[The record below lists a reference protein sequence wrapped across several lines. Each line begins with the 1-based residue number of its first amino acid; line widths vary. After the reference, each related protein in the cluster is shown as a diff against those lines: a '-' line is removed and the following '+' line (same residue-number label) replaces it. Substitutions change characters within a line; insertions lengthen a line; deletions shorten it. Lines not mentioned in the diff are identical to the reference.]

1 MKALCA
7 ALLLL
12 STAAPAMAAQP
23 PAPPAAAVE
32 VAQMDHVSIQATGS
46 GPPLVLIPGLATP
59 REVWSPFVAELA
71 RTHWVLL
78 VQVNGFG
85 GDDPRGNSG
94 ENVLPGVVA
103 DIAAFLEREHP
114 GQKAAIVGH
123 SLGGLV
129 GMILARDHPERVDRL
144 LVIDTLPFFGSLFG
158 PTATV
163 ETMRPMFDNM
173 RRMIASGAGR
183 SGEPS
188 ASDPSVATMSTSE
201 EGRLQVVRWSRA
213 ANPAVV
219 GQALYEDATADLRP
233 DLAAIARVPTTVLY
247 AVPPQIAERARA
259 LWTGEYAAA
268 PAIRLVPVE
277 NSMHFIMLDQPDR
290 FREELRAFLTR

>member
-1 MKALCA
+1 MKTLLAM
-7 ALLLL
+7 LLLL
-12 STAAPAMAAQP
+12 AAPTAALAAEP
-23 PAPPAAAVE
+23 PVPLVPLHE
-32 VAQMDHVSIQATGS
+32 VAQMEHVSIQATGS
-46 GPPLVLIPGLATP
+46 GKPLVLIPGLASP
-59 REVWSPFVAELA
+59 REVWAPFVAELS

-85 GDDPRGNSG
+85 GDDPRGNAG
-94 ENVLPGVVA
+94 EDILPGVVA
-103 DIAAFLEREHP
+103 DIAAFLERENP
-114 GQKAAIVGH
+114 GDKAAVVGH

-129 GMILARDHPERVDRL
+129 GMMLARDHPERLDRL
-144 LVIDTLPFFGSLFG
+144 LVVDALPFFGSLFG

-163 ETMRPMFDNM
+163 EGMRPMLGNM
-173 RRMIASGAGR
+173 RRMVASGAGR

-188 ASDPSVATMSTSE
+188 ASDPSVATMSMTE
-201 EGRLQVVRWSRA
+201 QGRLQVARWSRA

-219 GQALYEDATADLRP
+219 GQALYEDATTDLRP

-247 AVPPQIAERARA
+247 AVPPQIADRARA

-277 NSMHFIMLDQPDR
+277 NSMHFIMLDQPER